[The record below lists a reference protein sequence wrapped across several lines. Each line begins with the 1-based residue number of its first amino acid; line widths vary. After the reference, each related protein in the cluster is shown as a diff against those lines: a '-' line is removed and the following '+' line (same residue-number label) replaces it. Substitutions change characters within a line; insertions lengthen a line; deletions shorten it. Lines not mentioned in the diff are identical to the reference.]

1 MAIAPFLPVQK
12 AFGRMPPEELAAVV
26 TRDCAASPE
35 EEIAA
40 IATLGQSGD
49 MERAFRRYARLRR
62 YQATPLT
69 LMLGANLHF
78 MRDETEKGLELLG
91 AALFAAREDAELRT
105 WIYEE
110 IGRCY
115 SRLRKRETA
124 EALKRF
130 LHDAGRR

>member
-1 MAIAPFLPVQK
+1 
-12 AFGRMPPEELAAVV
+12 
-26 TRDCAASPE
+26 
-35 EEIAA
+35 
-40 IATLGQSGD
+40 
-49 MERAFRRYARLRR
+49 MERAFRRYARLCR

-91 AALFAAREDAELRT
+91 AALFAAREDAALRT